1 MLYVTRSSIHETYL
15 EDKIEKIIKFDT
27 YYKKLK
33 EKTTHIEANH
43 VKVEFSL
50 NKKEC
55 YYIKEAYIY
64 LTQKK
69 LN

>member
-15 EDKIEKIIKFDT
+15 EDKIEKTIKFDT

-33 EKTTHIEANH
+33 EKTTDIEANH

-55 YYIKEAYIY
+55 
-64 LTQKK
+64 
-69 LN
+69 